1 MVSKSRPLLAGPK
14 VILRFLRGA
23 VAEAGEL
30 KGTQQGGQPTHHCDT
45 DVSSWGRL
53 EALQGCNSSHQPSSE
68 LGPGRRKVQLLQVL
82 WGLGQCPLLVLF
94 TLLPEKNRVV
104 STPAQ
109 NFENKKYVYLVHQLI
124 IFC

>member
-53 EALQGCNSSHQPSSE
+53 EALEGCNSSHQPSSE
-68 LGPGRRKVQLLQVL
+68 LGPGQKEGAAATGTVGAGPVSPP
-82 WGLGQCPLLVLF
+82 CPLHPP
-94 TLLPEKNRVV
+94 T
-104 STPAQ
+104 
-109 NFENKKYVYLVHQLI
+109 
-124 IFC
+124 